1 MRARS
6 ATRRLHC
13 RSGDDVVAV
22 RAEDSAPIE
31 FGISEAASMVGVSA
45 ATLRAWEREGL
56 IHPIRTSAGYRRFTL
71 ADLEQLRRV
80 RNLREVQGFNVP
92 AIRLTLGEAPSQNNS
107 RGARRQPGRGREAR
121 QLRRLRLEH
130 QLSLRQ
136 AGVRTG
142 LSASFISL
150 IERGLAHPSI
160 AVLQKLTSSYGTS
173 IAELM
178 DRPTSPTQK
187 LIRPADRQALDA
199 TDGVE
204 LEQLTFGERLME
216 VHVFTVQPGAG
227 SEQEY
232 QHVGEEFIF
241 MLEGRLDVWLD
252 GLERFSVEPGDM
264 LYFESTQAHR
274 WMNAG
279 DAPAMFL
286 GVNTPATF

>member
-1 MRARS
+1 
-6 ATRRLHC
+6 
-13 RSGDDVVAV
+13 
-22 RAEDSAPIE
+22 
-31 FGISEAASMVGVSA
+31 MVGVSA

-56 IHPIRTSAGYRRFTL
+56 IHPVRTSAGYRRFTL

-92 AIRLTLGEAPSQNNS
+92 AIRLTLGDTTPQSRR
-107 RGARRQPGRGREAR
+107 RGARRQQDQHQYAR

-142 LSASFISL
+142 LSPSFISL

-173 IAELM
+173 IAELL
-178 DRPTSPTQK
+178 DRPTPSGQK
-187 LIRPADRQALDA
+187 LIRPVDRQALDA
-199 TDGVE
+199 TDGVK

-216 VHVFTVQPGAG
+216 VHVFTVLPGSG

-241 MLEGRLDVWLD
+241 MLEGSLDVWLD
-252 GLERFSVEPGDM
+252 GLERFSVKPGDM

-279 DAPAMFL
+279 DTPAVFL